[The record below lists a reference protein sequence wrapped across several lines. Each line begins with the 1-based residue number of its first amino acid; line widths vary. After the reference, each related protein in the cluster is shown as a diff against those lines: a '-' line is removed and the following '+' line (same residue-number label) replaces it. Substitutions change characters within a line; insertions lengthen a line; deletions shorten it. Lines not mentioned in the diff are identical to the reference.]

1 MEAVLKSI
9 LAVKWDVQHGV
20 IMTQVRTQRAEN
32 LCLQK
37 NLVPARSPQRYSQ
50 RPKIKTTSRWSEE
63 QAVVCVLVTGYRT
76 ATKKE
81 RSTETCYNVR
91 EPWNHD
97 AEWRN
102 PATNITHCTIPC
114 VWHTPTR
121 QTRRDR
127 EQALDCQARGAEAT
141 GRDELPRGRESFLQA
156 MGTFWN

>member
-1 MEAVLKSI
+1 MRCSTRSHYDPGAYPESWKPMS
-9 LAVKWDVQHGV
+9 
-20 IMTQVRTQRAEN
+20 AE
-32 LCLQK
+32 
-37 NLVPARSPQRYSQ
+37 NLVPARSPRRYSQ

-102 PATNITHCTIPC
+102 PGMNVTHCTIPC

-156 MGTFWN
+156 MGRFWN